1 MIESE
6 EGSMQFL
13 FNRAVQPI
21 YLLFFKTWIDSA
33 KPINQFFAV
42 ELESSLISRLVKHN
56 FLFLPKGLSFLRAS
70 YNDRWFGWM
79 HQELNSPGIAECVQC
94 VFVNSDPVF
103 LHVDC
108 HADFRQDILFILLIH
123 VILPSL
129 RWSLSAGV
137 VPGCG
142 SAVPF

>member
-13 FNRAVQPI
+13 FNRAIQPI

-33 KPINQFFAV
+33 KPVNQFFTV
-42 ELESSLISRLVKHN
+42 ELESSLIPRLIKHN
-56 FLFLPKGLSFLRAS
+56 FLFLPKGFSFLRAS

-79 HQELNSPGIAECVQC
+79 HQELNPSGITECIQC
-94 VFVNSDPVF
+94 VFVDSDPVF

-108 HADFRQDILFILLIH
+108 HADFCQVILFILLIH

-129 RWSLSAGV
+129 RWSLSAEV
-137 VPGCG
+137 VPCCW
-142 SAVPF
+142 SAVPS